1 MTRNLTDRLT
11 TGTVIV
17 GVGILLLLATTGL
30 VEMRSIWGW
39 IALLFVLVGV
49 WSLVRSE
56 FRNLVGPVM
65 VIAIAGTF
73 FLRNVGIVPDG
84 IIGTWW
90 PIFVILFGVLVM
102 VSRSRRRQ
110 RIQLEGVGGLGE
122 VSVVSVFGSDDR
134 RISTD
139 RFAGA
144 EVVAVFGDAR
154 LDLTDSGLG
163 TTPAIVEVT
172 AAFGDAEIRVPRDW
186 NVRMETMSIFG
197 SVRDRRPDR
206 DEAEPVDSEPDAII
220 TGVALFA
227 DIELRD

>member
-17 GVGILLLLATTGL
+17 GVGILLLFATTGL

-49 WSLVRSE
+49 WSLVQSE

-73 FLRNVGIVPDG
+73 FLRNVGLVPDG
-84 IIGTWW
+84 VIGTWW
-90 PIFVILFGVLVM
+90 PVFVILFGVLVM

-154 LDLTDSGLG
+154 LDLTEAGLG
-163 TTPAIVEVT
+163 TRPAILEVT
-172 AAFGDAEIRVPRDW
+172 SAFGDAEIRVPREW
-186 NVRMETMSIFG
+186 NVRIDTMSIFG
-197 SVRDRRPDR
+197 SVRDRRPDHGGV
-206 DEAEPVDSEPDAII
+206 EASDSELDAII
-220 TGVALFA
+220 TGVALFG